1 MPQRKRKR
9 LLIVEDDIAI
19 ARGLLAL
26 LEGEGYGV
34 DSVADGKKALA
45 RILQWKPDVVLLDVN
60 IPGLSGPE
68 VCRQA
73 RGKGFHNPVI
83 MVSAQRDPADKV
95 LGLEAGADDYVT
107 KPFDPREL
115 VARVRAQVRAA
126 ERKGA
131 AGGTGEGGQRR
142 LVAVMFADMKGY
154 SRAMQRSETAALK
167 ALEHCRAVMNR
178 EIRRGRGTT
187 VEVVGDGY
195 FVTFGSA
202 VAAVQTALRIH
213 QSLSR
218 PSRGGS
224 DDEPVLVRIGIHLG
238 EIVTFQGKPKGDA
251 VNIAARIQDLAR
263 PGGIL
268 VSEVIRDALVGKVA
282 LRMTSRGSRK
292 LKNIRQ
298 PVRLFAVSTE
308 PER

>member
-1 MPQRKRKR
+1 MRKR

-19 ARGLLAL
+19 ARGLQAL

-34 DSVADGKKALA
+34 DAVSDGKIALA
-45 RILQWKPDVVLLDVN
+45 RILQWKPDLVLLDVN

-73 RGKGFHNPVI
+73 RAKGFHNPVI
-83 MVSAQRDPADKV
+83 MVSAQRDAADKV

-131 AGGTGEGGQRR
+131 VGGPGEGGERR

-154 SRAMQRSETAALK
+154 SRAMQRSEMAALK
-167 ALEHCRAVMNR
+167 ALEHCRAVLNR

-195 FVTFGSA
+195 FVTFASA

-213 QSLSR
+213 QGLSR
-218 PSRGGS
+218 PSRGHNDG
-224 DDEPVLVRIGIHLG
+224 EPVLVRIGIHLG

-251 VNIAARIQDLAR
+251 VNIAARIQELAR

-268 VSEVIRDALVGKVA
+268 VSEVIRDALVGKVP
-282 LRMTSRGSRK
+282 LRMSGRGRRK

-308 PER
+308 QEE